1 MTEAELEN
9 LDVIEERPR
18 RVHFEWLLP
27 TFFRPRRTLTA
38 ISEQSHA
45 VWITPLLVLSVLA
58 IVAVLAA
65 SPVRQLAAQM
75 GSEIPPDFEW
85 WSPEQQQQ
93 FMEAQAN
100 SSGPMF
106 TIVFPALGAVLG
118 LWVGWF
124 LLGSILHLALTL
136 AGSRSTNTAALNL
149 AGWAMLPLALRMIV
163 QTIAVLANK
172 QLIAGQGLSGFIAAD
187 ATGFL
192 LYLRSMLGFVD
203 IYFLWMVALLLTGAA
218 IISGLRRG
226 KAWLTVL
233 ATVLILLAL
242 QALPGFIGGQLDG
255 LSGAG
260 SGFFF
265 F

>member
-9 LDVIEERPR
+9 LDVIDERPR

-27 TFFRPRRTLTA
+27 TFFRPRRTLTT

-75 GSEIPPDFEW
+75 GSEIPPNFEW

-118 LWVGWF
+118 LWVSWF
-124 LLGSILHLALTL
+124 LLGSMIAGMAGL
-136 AGSRSTNTAALNL
+136 AGL
-149 AGWAMLPLALRMIV
+149 AVRRKP
-163 QTIAVLANK
+163 AN
-172 QLIAGQGLSGFIAAD
+172 
-187 ATGFL
+187 
-192 LYLRSMLGFVD
+192 R
-203 IYFLWMVALLLTGAA
+203 
-218 IISGLRRG
+218 
-226 KAWLTVL
+226 
-233 ATVLILLAL
+233 
-242 QALPGFIGGQLDG
+242 
-255 LSGAG
+255 
-260 SGFFF
+260 
-265 F
+265 

>member
-93 FMEAQAN
+93 FMEAQSN

>member
-9 LDVIEERPR
+9 LDIVEERPR

-27 TFFRPRRTLTA
+27 TFFRPRRTLA
-38 ISEQSHA
+38 KIAEQNHA
-45 VWITPLLVLSVLA
+45 VWITPLLVLSLLA

-118 LWVGWF
+118 LWVSWF
-124 LLGSILHLALTL
+124 LLGSILHLSLTL
-136 AGSRSTNTAALNL
+136 AGSRSSNTAALNL
-149 AGWAMLPLALRMIV
+149 VGWASLPYALRSLVQIV
-163 QTIAVLANK
+163 GMLLSRSVINAP
-172 QLIAGQGLSGFIAAD
+172 GLSGFAAEGAAGAAAFAGALLAFVD
-187 ATGFL
+187 
-192 LYLRSMLGFVD
+192 LYL
-203 IYFLWMVALLLTGAA
+203 IWQIILLLVGVVPVSRLA
-218 IISGLRRG
+218 RG
-226 KAWLTVL
+226 KAWAAVFISL
-233 ATVLILLAL
+233 ALILLISAVPAL
-242 QALPGFIGGQLDG
+242 IAAQLGG
-255 LSGAG
+255 LSGG
-260 SGFFF
+260 GMIPFF
-265 F
+265 